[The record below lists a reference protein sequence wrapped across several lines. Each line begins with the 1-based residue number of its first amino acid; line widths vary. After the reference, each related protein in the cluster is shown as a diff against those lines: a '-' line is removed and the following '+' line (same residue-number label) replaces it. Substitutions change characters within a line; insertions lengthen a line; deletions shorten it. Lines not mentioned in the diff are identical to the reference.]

1 MNFIKN
7 KLPYLGKLAIVTG
20 GSRGIGL
27 DISKE
32 LAKRGAS
39 ICILNRDKENN
50 NKAIQSLEVVDQN
63 QKHFGI
69 IADLSN
75 PSELKSKVE
84 TELKFIK
91 NELQSPHVDI
101 LIHCAGITH
110 NELLLRNSFEKIDQL
125 LQVNLVSP
133 IYLTKLLFKDFM
145 KSPCSRII
153 FIGSVISE
161 KGNRGQCVYAATKS
175 GLEGFNKSL
184 SKELPI
190 TSTCNVISPGFIS
203 TDMSKDFLNDDL
215 LKQIPLKKFGD
226 PKDIT
231 KTVLYLIDS
240 DYITGQVIK
249 VDGGLH

>member
-1 MNFIKN
+1 MS
-7 KLPYLGKLAIVTG
+7 YLGKLAIITG

-27 DISKE
+27 DIAKE
-32 LAKRGAS
+32 LSKRGAN

-50 NKAIQSLEVVDQN
+50 QKALESLDLIDPQ
-63 QKHFGI
+63 QKHHGI

-75 PSELKSKVE
+75 PLELKHKVE
-84 TELKFIK
+84 IELKEIK
-91 NELQSPHVDI
+91 EQLKSNHVDY

-110 NELLLRNSFEKIDQL
+110 NQLLLRNSFEKIDQL

-145 KSPCSRII
+145 KSPSSRII
-153 FIGSVISE
+153 FIGSIISE
-161 KGNRGQCVYAATKS
+161 KGNKGQCVYAATKS

-190 TSTCNVISPGFIS
+190 TSTCNVISPGFIN
-203 TDMSKDFLNDDL
+203 TEMSKEYLTNELLNE
-215 LKQIPLKKFGD
+215 IPLKKFGD

-240 DYITGQVIK
+240 NYITGQVIK